1 MANGRTSTLLDLWEY
16 NELSKPDYIPKDKD
30 IEEANKL
37 FKDMFGYN
45 VETGAFTDVLSGKE
59 VVSPAESLQRQLD
72 MNANI
77 LDLKR
82 GDEPLRKLEKPYSL
96 FTKPMFDWDA
106 IGLGAT
112 KLRSRAQRKQLFS
125 EVEPSPIDAT
135 GVSGVSIKNSFFII
149 EFLI

>member
-45 VETGAFTDVLSGKE
+45 VETGVFTDVLSGKE

-72 MNANI
+72 MN
-77 LDLKR
+77 LLVR
-82 GDEPLRKLEKPYSL
+82 
-96 FTKPMFDWDA
+96 
-106 IGLGAT
+106 
-112 KLRSRAQRKQLFS
+112 
-125 EVEPSPIDAT
+125 PS
-135 GVSGVSIKNSFFII
+135 
-149 EFLI
+149 